1 MRKPSERLS
10 NEELIRNTFILVE
23 SIIKSLDFLISLW
36 QNQN

>member
-10 NEELIRNTFILVE
+10 NEELIRNKFILVE
-23 SIIKSLDFLISLW
+23 SIIKSLDILISLW